1 MAARQDY
8 EGFYEEEISYRSMM
22 GYPPVEQL
30 MAILVSG
37 KDEALLETASS
48 YIKSYAER
56 VNKNGVCIIGPTSP
70 HVGKV
75 NDVYRKVI
83 YLKHAEYHVLIDMK
97 DKLEKYIE
105 INPGFQNVWIQFD
118 FNPIKI
124 F

>member
-1 MAARQDY
+1 
-8 EGFYEEEISYRSMM
+8 M

-30 MAILVSG
+30 AAILVSG
-37 KDEALLETASS
+37 KDEMLLDTACT
-48 YIKSYAER
+48 YIKSYAQR
-56 VNKNGVCIIGPTSP
+56 VNRSEVRIIGPTSP
-70 HVGKV
+70 HVTKV

-105 INPGFQNVWIQFD
+105 INPGFKDLRIQFD
-118 FNPIKI
+118 FNPIKL